1 MNNHGPVLV
10 IGTIDTKKQEIDYLV
25 RCLEILNCEV
35 RLLDTSLDP
44 VNKAMDDKQKL
55 QTIESV
61 VSASLHV
68 VQQWV
73 GSGDVKAVI
82 GLGGGIGTWISLGI
96 IHRLPLGL
104 PKVLISTLPFDVR
117 EFTAKTDIVV
127 IPAVVD
133 ILGLNSILRMVFRKA
148 ATIIEGLLTQT
159 DPEEE
164 PKPAIGLTALG
175 VTNTAVR
182 NAQQIFEKKG
192 FEIATFHANGWGGT
206 AFEECIAS
214 GIFEG
219 VLDLTTTEVAALLF
233 GGVIKPASG
242 RLESAVR
249 SGVPQVVAPG
259 GISFVTRGPLESLN
273 QLDKQRLFYRHSPS
287 FTHVRLTKEELCR
300 VAVLMAEKLNQAV
313 GPVAVALPMQGFSSE
328 DRVGGAIYDIE
339 GNEGFSRALKASL
352 RPSIPVVEVDAHIND
367 RIFVSKA
374 SDLLLEMLNASNRIL
389 GKQE

>member
-192 FEIATFHANGWGGT
+192 FEIARETERLKGRQVSPVKETLAKLNFRRDTSAGS
-206 AFEECIAS
+206 AAS
-214 GIFEG
+214 G
-219 VLDLTTTEVAALLF
+219 
-233 GGVIKPASG
+233 K
-242 RLESAVR
+242 RR
-249 SGVPQVVAPG
+249 S
-259 GISFVTRGPLESLN
+259 EKN
-273 QLDKQRLFYRHSPS
+273 
-287 FTHVRLTKEELCR
+287 KER
-300 VAVLMAEKLNQAV
+300 K
-313 GPVAVALPMQGFSSE
+313 
-328 DRVGGAIYDIE
+328 
-339 GNEGFSRALKASL
+339 K
-352 RPSIPVVEVDAHIND
+352 
-367 RIFVSKA
+367 
-374 SDLLLEMLNASNRIL
+374 
-389 GKQE
+389 